1 MARCG
6 IWFERILA
14 WFQHCNPGRD
24 LRGSRLS
31 HIDQQR
37 LPTVLGPA
45 YWQNLQCILRG
56 GTTSLLSRSPAH
68 NYVLHEIKGLDNV
81 DNWQ

>member
-45 YWQNLQCILRG
+45 YWQNLQCIFLMTVHVG
-56 GTTSLLSRSPAH
+56 GVSTTRQRPLTI
-68 NYVLHEIKGLDNV
+68 E
-81 DNWQ
+81 